1 MLQRGVPFIGF
12 GMVDNA
18 IMIVAGDYIEMSIG
32 VTLAIGTMTA
42 AALGNI
48 FADVI
53 GLNLGGMIEEA
64 SHRMGLPE
72 PTLSRA
78 QKEMG
83 VTRLVAYMGSSF
95 GIAFGCLLGM
105 LPLALISNEAR
116 EESPVE
122 VFQALARRTARLVGA
137 ERAVIFELDTATRAV
152 VVQQYQGG
160 EEGEG
165 EEGRESEGL
174 GGLPLVLAQEVVEQ
188 VLESKVGLK
197 MWSRRA
203 DAYYPSDGGKEERVT
218 SSSAQQKE
226 KRLIYRRQRSG
237 GEAAVES
244 LICWPVLDKEGQ
256 VMAIVV
262 AVNATKQ
269 KDFDGQDETALA
281 GLCAHVAEA
290 LINMTRRPEEHV
302 SLTENLE
309 LLSLHCEVGWKEYR
323 PSLKA
328 LLLGEEERRRVGGE
342 EGRRVNVA
350 IGSSVESEKGVRGT
364 QPLNVSA
371 A

>member
-78 QKEMG
+78 QNELG

-105 LPLALISNEAR
+105 LPLAFISNEAR

-137 ERAVIFELDTATRAV
+137 ERAVIFQLDTATRTV

-160 EEGEG
+160 EEGE
-165 EEGRESEGL
+165 EGKEQEGP

-188 VLESKVGLK
+188 VLGSKVGLR

-203 DAYYPSDGGKEERVT
+203 DAYYPEAEGGREEGVD
-218 SSSAQQKE
+218 KE
-226 KRLIYRRQRSG
+226 KRLTYRRQRSG

-244 LICWPVLDKEGQ
+244 LLCLPVLDKEGQ

-262 AVNATKQ
+262 AVNAAKS
-269 KDFDGQDETALA
+269 KDFVVQDEKALA

-290 LINMTRRPEEHV
+290 LINMTRRPEEHI

-309 LLSLHCEVGWKEYR
+309 LLSMHSKVGWKEYR

-328 LLLGEEERRRVGGE
+328 LLFGEEERKRRVGGE
-342 EGRRVNVA
+342 EERADVTM
-350 IGSSVESEKGVRGT
+350 EKGMRGT
-364 QPLNVSA
+364 QPLNVLSA
-371 A
+371 